1 MMIDTHCHLSKKDYD
16 NLEEIIDCMNGNIMI
31 VSTCN
36 QGDLD
41 ETLEL
46 CNKYSN
52 IYACFGLHPEC
63 ADSYNEK
70 DLLEIEK
77 KLTKKFKNYNMYR
90 IHHQLVLYGRYH
102 CKAIKPNCFSC
113 KLKNIC
119 KEKNKNE

>member
-16 NLEEIIDCMNGNIMI
+16 NLEEIIDYMNGNIMI

-77 KLTKKFKNYNMYR
+77 KLTNPKVVGVGEIGLDYHYTKDNKGKK
-90 IHHQLVLYGRYH
+90 
-102 CKAIKPNCFSC
+102 NC
-113 KLKNIC
+113 L
-119 KEKNKNE
+119 